1 MRVWRTE
8 DGDAV
13 DALPD
18 SVHHTRAVA
27 YDRAGRHLAAA
38 GADGTVRVWDVA
50 KGVLR
55 HILVRHKGV
64 VHAAAFSPLSGQ
76 LATAGSDGT
85 VRIWDPDTGEQ
96 VLS

>member
-1 MRVWRTE
+1 MRCRSS
-8 DGDAV
+8 AH
-13 DALPD
+13 P
-18 SVHHTRAVA
+18 TRALA
-27 YDRAGRHLAAA
+27 YDRTGRHLAAA
-38 GADGTVRVWDVA
+38 GTDGAVLVWDAA

-96 VLS
+96 RARP